1 MSTKHQKLI
10 IAWIKIH
17 KDELIE
23 NWSLMREGDY
33 FNQTIQK
40 GAYTMNNIPMWV
52 VTKVEP
58 TPDYKLIL
66 NFSDGSTRIFDFNP
80 LLDTKIF
87 EPLKNPVLFSKAKIE
102 CGTVVWNDDL
112 DISPEHLYENS
123 TIIDSPNHTY
133 NQFIYDF
140 IQQRKSN
147 NMTQHD
153 LATACNLPQSAIAR
167 IENKSSSP
175 QLNTLLKIID
185 ILGCELKII
194 PKSSKKEQD

>member
-1 MSTKHQKLI
+1 
-10 IAWIKIH
+10 
-17 KDELIE
+17 
-23 NWSLMREGDY
+23 
-33 FNQTIQK
+33 
-40 GAYTMNNIPMWV
+40 MNNIPMWI

-58 TPDYKLIL
+58 TPDYRLIL

-133 NQFIYDF
+133 NQFIYYF